1 MCMCA
6 SEGVC
11 LCVSKMCGW
20 GGGFQERE
28 THAGA
33 SKYESIFLGGR
44 TGVRMQAL
52 GCVDLHSLKLTGS
65 DGWCLPQN
73 EGGTG
78 TAMVHCPI
86 SVTGGFHAFPW
97 HEATGGTCPDIV
109 MGGRKE
115 VLTTGLGKEARAGAK
130 ARRANR
136 RRKGEGDGKGGS
148 ERRKREAE
156 AAAPLLFYAAGRH
169 TPLPPCATLST
180 TTTNTLHTH
189 RGSLNGPECSPKH
202 TTSPGVGAPSS
213 RPAAS

>member
-1 MCMCA
+1 M
-6 SEGVC
+6 
-11 LCVSKMCGW
+11 CVSKMCGW

-156 AAAPLLFYAAGRH
+156 ARGGSERWKREAEARGGSSGSSLILRRGPPHTATTMRH
-169 TPLPPCATLST
+169 TLHNHDKHSAHTQRLPQWP
-180 TTTNTLHTH
+180 
-189 RGSLNGPECSPKH
+189 
-202 TTSPGVGAPSS
+202 
-213 RPAAS
+213 